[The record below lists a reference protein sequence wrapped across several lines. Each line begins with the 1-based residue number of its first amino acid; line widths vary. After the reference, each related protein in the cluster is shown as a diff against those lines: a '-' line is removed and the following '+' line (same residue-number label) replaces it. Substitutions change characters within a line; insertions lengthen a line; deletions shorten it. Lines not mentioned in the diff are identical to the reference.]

1 MQTRKESAYF
11 VAIFLNYIIQNLFL
25 HKLKNKVEIFIFIKC
40 IYRVKKKSQIYQYC
54 EWAENIQF
62 DSILCESIV

>member
-1 MQTRKESAYF
+1 MIYFGDKKKTLMQTRKESAYF

-40 IYRVKKKSQIYQYC
+40 IYRVKKKVP
-54 EWAENIQF
+54 NLP
-62 DSILCESIV
+62 IL